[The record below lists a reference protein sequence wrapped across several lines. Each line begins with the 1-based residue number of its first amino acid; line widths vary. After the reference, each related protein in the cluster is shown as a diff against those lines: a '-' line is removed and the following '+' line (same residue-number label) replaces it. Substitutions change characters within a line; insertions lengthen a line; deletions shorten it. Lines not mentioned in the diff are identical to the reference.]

1 MMMLA
6 KQTLSRISLVA
17 ALASCLLLGDGL
29 RSDTSSATAQDMH
42 LSGPLAGAPAVK
54 KLRLWRDMRV
64 HVEPFFA
71 FTIGDEYARSL
82 IVGGEV
88 RFHFLDWL
96 GIGGWGGYSVAKLDT
111 NLSKEIQAKG
121 VTDDA
126 NRLNLPSRE
135 NFAEQVG
142 RINWWSG
149 VELHFV
155 PFRGKLAMFQKVF
168 FDADLDFFVGAA
180 FIGVEERSNTEIRR
194 DSATTPQYCVP
205 LGAADPGLANRD
217 VGCAGDNLNATTNSQ
232 LDRSKRTVVAPSFG
246 VAFNAFFNEFLGIAL
261 RWRGIPFKYNT
272 GGTDS
277 SQQGTPGHN
286 RIDSDDRL
294 RQFNNMFSVGLIF
307 VLPPKI
313 KTTD

>member
-17 ALASCLLLGDGL
+17 ALASCLLLSDGL
-29 RSDTSSATAQDMH
+29 RSDTSSASAQDVH
-42 LSGPLAGAPAVK
+42 VSGPLAGAPAVK
-54 KLRLWRDMRV
+54 KLRLWRDMRL

-71 FTIGDEYARSL
+71 FTIGDEYSRSL
-82 IVGGEV
+82 IVGGEL

-96 GIGGWGGYSVAKLDT
+96 GIGGWGGYSVATLDT
-111 NLSKEIQAKG
+111 NLAKEVQSKG
-121 VTDDA
+121 VTTNA
-126 NRLNLPSRE
+126 NRLDLPSRE
-135 NFAEQVG
+135 NFPSQTG

-180 FIGVEERSNTEIRR
+180 FVGVEERADAVGLPSPSDVAFCEI
-194 DSATTPQYCVP
+194 
-205 LGAADPGLANRD
+205 ANNPMD
-217 VGCAGDNLNATTNSQ
+217 AGCLESQ
-232 LDRSKRTVVAPSFG
+232 TARSKRTAVAPSFG
-246 VAFNAFFNEFLGIAL
+246 VAFNAFFHDFLGISL

-272 GGTDS
+272 GGTDNNNDG
-277 SQQGTPGHN
+277 Q
-286 RIDSDDRL
+286 IDSNDRI
-294 RQFNNMFSVGLIF
+294 RQFNNMFTVGLTF
-307 VLPPKI
+307 VLPPKM